1 VIYLDTSA
9 AIKLVIEEDESE
21 ALEHWLRA
29 QQDIS
34 LVTSDLTRIEL
45 IRSVARRNSLAVP
58 QAVNLLG
65 SFDMLRVDEQVI
77 IAAQSLPDPLLRTLD
92 AIHLA
97 SALRIRASLTTIL
110 AYDKRLL
117 AAATAY
123 GLQTQSPGVGHGG

>member
-1 VIYLDTSA
+1 MIYVDTSA

-21 ALEHWLRA
+21 ALEHWLRE
-29 QQDIS
+29 QHDIP

-45 IRSVARRNSLAVP
+45 IRSVTRRNPLAVP
-58 QAVNLLG
+58 LAVNLLG
-65 SFDMLRVDEQVI
+65 GFDLLRIDEQVVV
-77 IAAQSLPDPLLRTLD
+77 AAQSLPGAVLRNLD